1 MSDSIF
7 MVFRHQS
14 PETEKPLSDLGL
26 HKSCAAETHRK
37 PGALTDQR
45 TVHTHTHTYTQR
57 SLPLLLFHLAMESYQ
72 HYCFIVGFK
81 RDI

>member
-45 TVHTHTHTYTQR
+45 TVHTHTHTYTHIHTEI
-57 SLPLLLFHLAMESYQ
+57 SPSPTFPPSDGILSTLLL
-72 HYCFIVGFK
+72 YCGV
-81 RDI
+81 